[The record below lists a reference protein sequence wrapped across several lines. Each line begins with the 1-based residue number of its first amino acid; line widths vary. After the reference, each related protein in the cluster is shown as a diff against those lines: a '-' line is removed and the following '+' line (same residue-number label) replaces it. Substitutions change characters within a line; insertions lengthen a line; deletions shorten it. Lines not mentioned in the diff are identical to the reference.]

1 MSLSKLNIKDL
12 VEQLTDS
19 FIGHA
24 NYSEL
29 RDSCILMSPISS
41 VTNNVERR
49 LELRLKMEQPEASLQ
64 LTLDACKKQLQHDL
78 NEEKDDLIEEQNDSA
93 TSKQLLFD
101 LSSTQE
107 KIRIVDREMWELGL
121 QIEEIKTR
129 IALQEKARKKIDEE
143 SNQHQNTHSQGTHT
157 HPEQSAKT
165 THAHPD
171 PIDQHA
177 KTVHEHSEHTE
188 QHAKTTHAHSES
200 AQHLKTTHTHQ
211 EKSHH
216 GHQESDLAVLK
227 RKLEAKLESLQS
239 SSSTGHKKHNE
250 YETQLKLLLEKIAQ
264 RKHRALERET
274 RARARLTNDPDLL
287 QLSQSNLHLLN
298 EAISGKHKE
307 LQKKQQQLMQTALE
321 SSYQTY
327 LDRLEIYLQSV
338 TPLSYQENSSLKQI
352 ISLIRKHLSTKAEEQ
367 KVILEHNAAELKK
380 EKLIGEKRQK
390 ENIVVQFKRTN
401 PQLALQN
408 VTLEE
413 QNKQLALTIEVQH
426 GYRNSLLQ
434 IGLLFLIFT
443 SGAAVTG
450 IVIEGGLIVSLLLAP
465 AAVLGVITLSL
476 FIAALVYTIKS
487 NMDSNQLSK
496 NQTTIKDNL
505 ATIERQSSNIISLE
519 KETIPAI
526 SNEISDA
533 ERNLSTLDI
542 RINELHQLAELQ
554 LNTAKL
560 VTITK
565 PSQQQLFIEQ
575 TSQDTF
581 QTSTQPS
588 APFMEA
594 EEEEDEDKKEALT
607 F

>member
-165 THAHPD
+165 THAHPE

-200 AQHLKTTHTHQ
+200 DQHLKTTHTHQ

-216 GHQESDLAVLK
+216 GHQESDLVVLK
-227 RKLEAKLESLQS
+227 RKLEAKLESLQN
-239 SSSTGHKKHNE
+239 SSSTGHKKYNE

-443 SGAAVTG
+443 SGAAVAG
-450 IVIEGGLIVSLLLAP
+450 IVIEGGLIASLLLAP

-533 ERNLSTLDI
+533 ERNLSTLDK

-594 EEEEDEDKKEALT
+594 EEDEDKKEALT

>member
-1 MSLSKLNIKDL
+1 
-12 VEQLTDS
+12 
-19 FIGHA
+19 
-24 NYSEL
+24 
-29 RDSCILMSPISS
+29 
-41 VTNNVERR
+41 
-49 LELRLKMEQPEASLQ
+49 
-64 LTLDACKKQLQHDL
+64 
-78 NEEKDDLIEEQNDSA
+78 
-93 TSKQLLFD
+93 
-101 LSSTQE
+101 
-107 KIRIVDREMWELGL
+107 
-121 QIEEIKTR
+121 
-129 IALQEKARKKIDEE
+129 
-143 SNQHQNTHSQGTHT
+143 
-157 HPEQSAKT
+157 
-165 THAHPD
+165 
-171 PIDQHA
+171 
-177 KTVHEHSEHTE
+177 
-188 QHAKTTHAHSES
+188 
-200 AQHLKTTHTHQ
+200 
-211 EKSHH
+211 
-216 GHQESDLAVLK
+216 
-227 RKLEAKLESLQS
+227 
-239 SSSTGHKKHNE
+239 
-250 YETQLKLLLEKIAQ
+250 
-264 RKHRALERET
+264 
-274 RARARLTNDPDLL
+274 
-287 QLSQSNLHLLN
+287 
-298 EAISGKHKE
+298 
-307 LQKKQQQLMQTALE
+307 MQTALE

-380 EKLIGEKRQK
+380 EKLIREKRQK

-443 SGAAVTG
+443 SGAAVAG
-450 IVIEGGLIVSLLLAP
+450 IVIEGGLIASLLLAP

-533 ERNLSTLDI
+533 ERNLSTLDK

-594 EEEEDEDKKEALT
+594 EEDEDKKEALT